1 MSSVSENADVSL
13 STAPYSGN
21 RIRLITG
28 ALTSA
33 VVFLTLF
40 AFWPYQHG
48 HYDER
53 ISVLKGLYL
62 LVTGPVGSEWIFC
75 LVVPFIT
82 AFLIYLRRESFR
94 GVPIEGSAWGI
105 VFLLFSLV
113 LYWLGYR
120 ADTRYLGYASAQ
132 LVVGSLIVWLLGWQ
146 YMRLLFFPWLF
157 FAFTWP
163 FLPLEEMLAFKLRI
177 FAAHS
182 SSMFLNILGVDCIR
196 EGTAVISGADPEL
209 GYRRGALFQ
218 LDVDDPCSGIR
229 SLFSLIMISV
239 FYGYIALTKVWQRVL
254 LFAAAVPLAVAGN
267 IVRMLLLAYGCIF
280 FGTEFAVGTEYPS
293 TYHEMSGIA
302 VFVVALA
309 GMFSIARV
317 LESKN
322 LFRKKKKKKKKPAG
336 AAAIDA
342 APHGIP
348 YWRSASA
355 LGLVILVVAA
365 CYLTP
370 AASGLSAPG
379 LRASL
384 PQSFS
389 TFWGRPIEP
398 SKAEIEQ
405 LIDVGVEMSRM
416 HYANTNGRSATA
428 TIVVGGSEGR
438 TLHRPEVCLPGQGW
452 KITGSTSTNVDLGEG
467 SNVKATLLTLV
478 RSEPRDDGRVV
489 QRKGFNL
496 YWYVGRDRTAATYN
510 KHIMASLFDGMFRN
524 IYHRWSMISVF
535 GFLPFQETEDFLAEE
550 EVIDV
555 LKEIAREVVP
565 HIKDGPWV
573 PGEGESESAQANAPG
588 LPAGTNSP

>member
-1 MSSVSENADVSL
+1 MSSVSENADISL
-13 STAPYSGN
+13 STAPFPGN
-21 RIRLITG
+21 RIRLIAG

-33 VVFLTLF
+33 AVFLALF

-62 LVTGPVGSEWIFC
+62 LVTGPIGSEWIFC

-82 AFLIYLRRESFR
+82 AFLIYLRRDSFR
-94 GVPIEGSAWGI
+94 GVPIDGSVWGI

-113 LYWLGYR
+113 VYWLGYR

-132 LVVGSLIVWLLGWQ
+132 LVVGSMIVWLLGWK

-182 SSMFLNILGVDCIR
+182 SSLLLNVIGVDCIR
-196 EGTAVISGADPEL
+196 EGTAIISSADPEL
-209 GYRRGALFQ
+209 GYQRGALFQ

-239 FYGYIALTKVWQRVL
+239 FYGYIALAKVWQRVF

-267 IVRMLLLAYGCIF
+267 IVRMILLAYGCIF
-280 FGTEFAVGTEYPS
+280 FGTEFAVGAEYPS

-309 GMFSIARV
+309 GMFSISRA
-317 LESKN
+317 LESRN
-322 LFRKKKKKKKKPAG
+322 PFRKKKKKTVAS
-336 AAAIDA
+336 IDSDSR
-342 APHGIP
+342 GIP
-348 YWRSASA
+348 YWKSASA
-355 LGLVILVVAA
+355 LGLVIVVMTA

-370 AASGLSAPG
+370 AAAGLSTPG
-379 LRASL
+379 VRASL
-384 PQSFS
+384 PQSFA

-398 SKAEIEQ
+398 SKAEKEQ

-452 KITGSTSTNVDLGEG
+452 KITGSKATSVDLGEG
-467 SNVKATLLTLV
+467 SDVMATLLTLV
-478 RSEPRDDGRVV
+478 RTEAREDGRVV

-496 YWYVGRDRTAATYN
+496 YWYVGKDRTAESYN
-510 KHIMASLFDGMFRN
+510 KHIVVSLFDSMFRN
-524 IYHRWSMISVF
+524 LYHRWSMISLF
-535 GFLPFQETEDFLAEE
+535 GYLPFEDNDDFLAEE
-550 EVIDV
+550 EIIDD
-555 LKEIAREVVP
+555 LKDMARQIVP
-565 HIKDGPWV
+565 HIKDGPWA
-573 PGEGESESAQANAPG
+573 PGDLTPAQAPQVSSNTP
-588 LPAGTNSP
+588 